1 MSQTHE
7 MDNSPE
13 MKQKLIANP
22 FTCPFKDCG
31 KVCKDE
37 TALNVHS
44 LWGHGSWRGYCTTN
58 TTSKKNGLSEKML
71 FTCQDAVVVCVSSR
85 LVKKGK
91 EGYFCKDCDTKAIM
105 RNIRCTNCGGE
116 YRDYQEPG
124 TEFVIAYEW
133 LRDNGYSIQY
143 INTARVKGLYEAY
156 KSILTDR
163 KYKYRVESANKKLG
177 LTDDQSK
184 KARYWARH
192 TIHQDWKFSNEIQFI
207 TNEIMGYDDIDYII
221 NHNNQFVVV
230 LRILAKQMTD
240 AYKETIY
247 EYGWKKTPEWMNEP
261 GPENRYGKYKSD
273 YYFTVADEKYCDC
286 GFCNALAYD
295 SDYYQKSEVLDE
307 WGINGTRLND
317 DWHELDEHHREIV
330 KGLNEFINKHE
341 RLRVNG

>member
-7 MDNSPE
+7 MDTSPE
-13 MKQKLIANP
+13 MKQKIIANP

-37 TALNVHS
+37 TALNVHC

-105 RNIRCTNCGGE
+105 RNIRCANCGGE

-163 KYKYRVESANKKLG
+163 KYKYRVESANKNLG

-192 TIHQDWKFSNEIQFI
+192 TIHNDWKFSKEIQFI

-230 LRILAKQMTD
+230 LRILAKQMTH

-247 EYGWKKTPEWMNEP
+247 EYGWKK
-261 GPENRYGKYKSD
+261 KDSD
-273 YYFTVADEKYCDC
+273 RCTDFYWSKEAKYCDC

-295 SDYYQKSEVLDE
+295 SVYYQKSEVLDE
-307 WGINGTRLND
+307 WGINGTRLD
-317 DWHELDEHHREIV
+317 EDWHELDEHHREIV

-341 RLRVNG
+341 RLMVND